1 MSVIDIIILIVF
13 VGAIIYGLYKG
24 VIAQL
29 GSLGGIILGIIAC
42 RLFGDYATEFVS
54 NILPAM
60 TSDPKTTA
68 YVNSVEGNVLLF
80 IVVYVLAC
88 LIAKLMRKI
97 THALCLGLFDR
108 LIGAVF
114 CIFKWFFVVSI
125 LLNLWQVLSPETN
138 IAKMSTLANGT
149 AIQAII
155 DLAPTLF
162 GSISQL

>member
-42 RLFGDYATEFVS
+42 RLFGEYATEMVS

-60 TSDPKTTA
+60 TSDAKTTA
-68 YVNSVEGNVLLF
+68 YVNSVVGNVLLF
-80 IVVYVLAC
+80 IVVYVSAC

-108 LIGAVF
+108 IIGAVF

-138 IAKMSTLANGT
+138 VVKMSTLANGT

-155 DLAPTLF
+155 DLVPTLF

>member
-13 VGAIIYGLYKG
+13 VGAVIYGLYKG

-29 GSLGGIILGIIAC
+29 GSLGGILLGIFAC
-42 RLFGDYATEFVS
+42 RLFGDYATEVMS

-60 TSDPKTTA
+60 TSDAETTA
-68 YVNSVEGNVLLF
+68 YVNSVVGNVLLF
-80 IVVYVLAC
+80 IVVYVLTC

-114 CIFKWFFVVSI
+114 CIFKWFFVFSI
-125 LLNLWQVLSPETN
+125 VLNLWQVFFPESSVV
-138 IAKMSTLANGT
+138 KMSTLANGV
-149 AIQAII
+149 AIQTIM

-162 GSISQL
+162 GSITQL

>member
-29 GSLGGIILGIIAC
+29 GSLGGIILGILAC
-42 RLFGDYATEFVS
+42 RLFGDYATEVMS
-54 NILPAM
+54 NILPVM
-60 TSDPKTTA
+60 TSDAETTA
-68 YVNSVEGNVLLF
+68 YVNSIIGNALLF
-80 IVVYVLAC
+80 IIVYVLAS

-97 THALCLGLFDR
+97 THALCLGLIDR

-114 CIFKWFFVVSI
+114 CIFKWFFVFSI
-125 LLNLWQVLSPETN
+125 VLNLWQVFLPESN
-138 IAKMSTLANGT
+138 IIKMSTLANGI
-149 AIQAII
+149 AIQTIM